1 MAVAVPFRVG
11 MATEAT
17 SFVLA
22 PTPAT
27 WIRKVDLSQPRSSP
41 CGRSWQQ
48 ECGGESGGITCAGA
62 PRVAPHAH
70 GLVRMDFL
78 RSRAAETRAG
88 MPRENDGGLAL
99 AGRSSVPKVR
109 HQAPTFIFI
118 RCLRSRAA
126 ETSAGM
132 PRENDGGLASAGR
145 SSVPKVRHQAP
156 TSILYSMMR
165 IMFRTSTE
173 TSVPDDMFLC

>member
-1 MAVAVPFRVG
+1 MDEGTQV
-11 MATEAT
+11 E
-17 SFVLA
+17 
-22 PTPAT
+22 
-27 WIRKVDLSQPRSSP
+27 VDLSQPRSSP

>member
-1 MAVAVPFRVG
+1 MARG
-11 MATEAT
+11 GDEKSGEAR
-17 SFVLA
+17 L
-22 PTPAT
+22 
-27 WIRKVDLSQPRSSP
+27 
-41 CGRSWQQ
+41 CGSDTM
-48 ECGGESGGITCAGA
+48 EIAIK
-62 PRVAPHAH
+62 
-70 GLVRMDFL
+70 
-78 RSRAAETRAG
+78 
-88 MPRENDGGLAL
+88 L
-99 AGRSSVPKVR
+99 AGRRSVPKVR

-132 PRENDGGLASAGR
+132 PRENDGGLALAER

-165 IMFRTSTE
+165 IMIRTSTE